1 MFISVNKRELA
12 DDEDLSY
19 LNELIASSSES
30 EDNHEEESLQEVAKK
45 KVMFICSFIQYVE

>member
-45 KVMFICSFIQYVE
+45 KVMFVCSFIQYVE